1 MLKMSIIL
9 TLAVISFWLLFHLLK
24 NRTYKLPAMSEE
36 DLQEYLHKQ
45 ALADNDSQRRAID
58 REYINKYRKK

>member
-1 MLKMSIIL
+1 MSILL
-9 TLAVISFWLLFHLLK
+9 TLAVITIWILLHLYK
-24 NRTYKLPAMSEE
+24 NHTYKLPAMSEE